1 MSVHSINQFK
11 MTWRNASREARGFGG
26 DWFDLDAVPGTA
38 LMTEGSG
45 AGKIWGKNIII
56 YYTSVLLYIILY
68 SIS

>member
-11 MTWRNASREARGFGG
+11 VTWRNASREARGFGG

-45 AGKIWGKNIII
+45 AGKIWGKNII
-56 YYTSVLLYIILY
+56 YYILFYIIYLKFL
-68 SIS
+68 